1 MGHFFFDEVAWDW
14 VGWVSGCAG
23 VRALVRASVWSGV
36 VVCAVWFS
44 KMKLE
49 EERWMGMCVKQRR
62 MRCGGGSVE
71 ESE

>member
-36 VVCAVWFS
+36 VVCAVW
-44 KMKLE
+44 
-49 EERWMGMCVKQRR
+49 
-62 MRCGGGSVE
+62 
-71 ESE
+71 